1 VAFLSGCQAEPQFLV
16 FFEKLHI
23 EIAAG
28 INLSIGQVGR
38 LMDKFHKFFSGLKNW
53 QDNIPIKARENGY
66 IETALGRRRYLEK
79 ILGED
84 KVDNQIKNFSI
95 QGTAADGFK
104 TALCLVDQKFQELR
118 LDAHLVLTMH
128 DEVVVEAREDVVE
141 EAWRIIED
149 CLMEA
154 FKEIVPEM
162 AFELDMRIADSWGID
177 LSD

>member
-28 INLSIGQVGR
+28 IKLSIGQVGR
-38 LMDKFHKFFSGLKNW
+38 LMDKFHEFFSGLKNW

-66 IETALGRRRYLEK
+66 IKTALGRRRYLEK

-84 KVDNQIKNFSI
+84 KVDNQIKNFPI

-104 TALCLVDQKFQELR
+104 TALCLVDQKFRELR

-128 DEVVVEAREDVVE
+128 DEVVVEVKAEVA
-141 EAWRIIED
+141 EALRVIVED
-149 CLMEA
+149 CMMEA
-154 FKEIVPEM
+154 FKEMVPEM
-162 AFELDMRIADSWGID
+162 PFELDMRIADSW
-177 LSD
+177 SN